1 MQFKDRLKEL
11 RKERGITQ
19 VDLAVAVGLE
29 RSSIGKYEGKGCI
42 MPSDEVKAK
51 IADYFNVSIDYLL
64 GRTDVRSFVGA
75 QQKQPTAEGDEL
87 RKEIVS
93 LLEELHDL
101 SDQEVQMVRDFV
113 AMLKGHRGAAAAHP
127 HPGRPE

>member
-11 RKERGITQ
+11 RKQHGITQ
-19 VDLAVAVGLE
+19 VELAIAIGLE

-64 GRTDVRSFVGA
+64 GRTDIPSIPSKY
-75 QQKQPTAEGDEL
+75 QKQPIAESDEL
-87 RKEIVS
+87 RREIVM
-93 LLEELHDL
+93 LLDDLHDL
-101 SDQEVQMVRDFV
+101 SDQEIQMLRDFV
-113 AMLKGHRGAAAAHP
+113 SMLKEHRGAAAADP
-127 HPGRPE
+127 RPGRSE